1 MAYYVEQF
9 QEELE
14 ELNHTIWSAAEI
26 KYEEYISMR
35 AMVEFFQRHGFT
47 VEEGIAGIPTAFR
60 AVYGNGTPAI
70 GLLAEYDALDGLSQQ
85 ADCLVPTPRPETTH
99 GHGCGHNLLGTGVA
113 AAALA
118 LKDYLDEHPSAG
130 QIIVYGCPA
139 EEGGSGKAFMAR
151 ESVFDRLDAALS
163 WHPCTIN
170 ASMGCSLLAN
180 CQASFHFH
188 GMSSH
193 AGNSPEKG
201 RSALD
206 AVELMDV
213 GVNFL
218 REHME
223 MTDRIHYAVLN
234 TGGVSPNVVQAE
246 AEVLYLVRSRSNEKV
261 RALYERVCDVACGAA
276 LMTDT
281 QVEISFQKACS
292 NVVPN
297 QVLGMLTYE
306 KMVELGPPKYTEQE
320 RDYIKRYHQVVG
332 EQAVLE
338 DDGAVPHYDM
348 DTRRRLVR
356 EHPMADFILPY
367 QMVAT
372 PGTGSSDIGDVSQI
386 APLIQIETACFSQ
399 GSTPHSWHWVTQG
412 LSSYAM
418 KGTLFAGQIM
428 TEVAKELFEK
438 PELLERAKE
447 ELRER
452 MDGKSYECP
461 IPEDV
466 FPPVGTGGAK
476 HG

>member
-1 MAYYVEQF
+1 
-9 QEELE
+9 
-14 ELNHTIWSAAEI
+14 
-26 KYEEYISMR
+26 
-35 AMVEFFQRHGFT
+35 
-47 VEEGIAGIPTAFR
+47 
-60 AVYGNGTPAI
+60 
-70 GLLAEYDALDGLSQQ
+70 
-85 ADCLVPTPRPETTH
+85 
-99 GHGCGHNLLGTGVA
+99 
-113 AAALA
+113 
-118 LKDYLDEHPSAG
+118 
-130 QIIVYGCPA
+130 
-139 EEGGSGKAFMAR
+139 
-151 ESVFDRLDAALS
+151 
-163 WHPCTIN
+163 
-170 ASMGCSLLAN
+170 
-180 CQASFHFH
+180 
-188 GMSSH
+188 
-193 AGNSPEKG
+193 
-201 RSALD
+201 
-206 AVELMDV
+206 
-213 GVNFL
+213 
-218 REHME
+218 
-223 MTDRIHYAVLN
+223 
-234 TGGVSPNVVQAE
+234 
-246 AEVLYLVRSRSNEKV
+246 
-261 RALYERVCDVACGAA
+261 
-276 LMTDT
+276 MTDT